1 MKIASNSKCK
11 CFYKQL
17 WKISLI
23 MFANKEIQLLNVL
36 KNSLRCINVY
46 DLEFILQISSFQ
58 TYIRF
63 FCIFTYKMH
72 LISTF

>member
-23 MFANKEIQLLNVL
+23 TFANKEIQLLNVL
-36 KNSLRCINVY
+36 KNSLRCINAY
-46 DLEFILQISSFQ
+46 DLEFIL
-58 TYIRF
+58 
-63 FCIFTYKMH
+63 
-72 LISTF
+72 